1 MKNNLYEE
9 LAKEKFNKEENYKK
23 IIYRIE
29 EENHMEKKKNY
40 KILNIAAI
48 FMIVI
53 IFVSAIPSVYAKI
66 QWNIHF
72 EEYKDRK
79 YEIGTGTIN
88 EARESGY
95 GEKINMEYV
104 TQDDIGVKV
113 DSLMMTDDYLEAD
126 INIKFLNDIEVNSK
140 TFGFSYAIYD
150 EEKNIYGVFRRHH
163 QGERYDYY
171 TPYMYNEIGIEY
183 DRNELYAIQ
192 LNDTCG
198 QYNIS
203 AIDRNIITKL
213 EMNTTKGFPKSKK
226 LYIRVFDLGY
236 TMAELDNNNS
246 ESSQMESFRVSD
258 AEWIFEIDIPEKFYE
273 RQTVELTLKDEI
285 SGLKIEKI
293 TVTEIGLIVR
303 GEIEGFYDIL
313 SNAGT
318 REWQNI
324 RNEIVNIT
332 DEDGNIYYEKTVG
345 TVQRKNWFKMNFEI
359 NKNMLDKKLFLNVKI
374 NGQQYSSELIEK

>member
-23 IIYRIE
+23 IIYRIKE
-29 EENHMEKKKNY
+29 EKYMEKKKNY

-48 FMIVI
+48 FMIAI

-66 QWNIHF
+66 QWNIQF
-72 EEYKDRK
+72 EEFKNRE
-79 YEIGTGTIN
+79 YEIGTGTIKD
-88 EARESGY
+88 ARESGY
-95 GEKINMEYV
+95 SEQIDMEYV
-104 TQDDIGVKV
+104 TQDDISIKV
-113 DSLMMTDDYLEAD
+113 DSLMMTDDYLESD
-126 INIKFLNDIEVNSK
+126 INIKFLNNIEINSK

-150 EEKNIYGVFRRHH
+150 ENKNVYGVFRRHH
-163 QGERYDYY
+163 QGERFDNY
-171 TPYMYNEIGIEY
+171 TSYIYKEIGVKY
-183 DRNELYAIQ
+183 DRNDIYAIQ

-198 QYNIS
+198 QYNVS
-203 AIDRNIITKL
+203 ATDGNIITKL

-236 TMAELDNNNS
+236 TMAES
-246 ESSQMESFRVSD
+246 EQMESFRVSD

-273 RQTVELTLKDEI
+273 RQNVELILKDEI
-285 SGLKIEKI
+285 PELEIEKI
-293 TVTEIGLIVR
+293 TVSEIGLIVR
-303 GEIEGFYDIL
+303 GKIEGIHVIF

-324 RNEIVNIT
+324 RNETVNIT
-332 DEDGNIYYEKTVG
+332 DEDGNIYYEKTLG
-345 TVQRKNWFKMNFEI
+345 TVQREDWFKMNFEI

-374 NGQQYSSELIEK
+374 NRQQYSSELVQK